1 MLEKAGLRK
10 GGTLRQNRL
19 LLNTYEDVDV
29 YGILKTDI
37 GAFDA
42 NMTPAEGAQNI
53 YDWVID
59 SNEDV
64 SGKFIEP
71 GVGELKW

>member
-1 MLEKAGLRK
+1 MVL
-10 GGTLRQNRL
+10 
-19 LLNTYEDVDV
+19 
-29 YGILKTDI
+29 
-37 GAFDA
+37 FDA
-42 NMTPAEGAQNI
+42 NMTPAEGAKNI

-64 SGKFIEP
+64 SGKFIES

>member
-1 MLEKAGLRK
+1 
-10 GGTLRQNRL
+10 
-19 LLNTYEDVDV
+19 
-29 YGILKTDI
+29 
-37 GAFDA
+37 
-42 NMTPAEGAQNI
+42 I

-59 SNEDV
+59 SNEDI